1 MTSFDIKIVKTDTE
15 KNTKEIVTSIMT
27 ALYGENDTLP
37 FLNRVLKVFPELTD
51 KIKVGLSYDEIWNT
65 VYESVCSR
73 LEKEDTLIQSKI
85 QHFNRLADEK
95 LVPAIEELMKMFQ
108 MSYSEKQYCTC
119 KVGLFNP
126 FPRDVLLKEYC
137 IHYDVSDEIFLRSS
151 IHEINHMIL
160 FDKWK
165 KMHGYERKIEP
176 SYPDVLWYLE
186 ELAIE
191 PTLNDIRLQAMI
203 PIRHHAYDSF
213 KNIRINGKNLPDHI
227 QAIYDKSEDIE
238 EFLNVSYDFIEKN
251 INNL

>member
-1 MTSFDIKIVKTDTE
+1 MATFDIKIVKTDTE
-15 KNTKEIVTSIMT
+15 KNTKEIVTNIMT

-51 KIKVGLSYDEIWNT
+51 KIKVGLSYDEIWNM
-65 VYESVCSR
+65 VYESVYSR

-95 LVPAIEELMKMFQ
+95 LVPAIEELLKLFQ

-119 KVGLFNP
+119 NVGLFNP

-165 KMHGYERKIEP
+165 KMHGYEKDGEP
-176 SYPDVLWYLE
+176 VYPDSLWYLE

-191 PTLNDIRLQAMI
+191 PTLNDSRIQAII
-203 PIRHHAYDSF
+203 PIKHQAYDSLQ
-213 KNIRINGKNLPDHI
+213 RIKIEESSLTEHI
-227 QAIYDKSEDIE
+227 QFIYDNSKDID
-238 EFLNVSYDFIEKN
+238 EFLNKSYMFIKKHISN
-251 INNL
+251 K